1 MGDGEEELQHLE
13 ARQAYIRKLKLD
25 KLFARAIDLAMQE
38 EEAGAD
44 KGFNP
49 IAFVGRELI
58 KAAAAEEEEV
68 EEEEGVPLPEV
79 SMTPLTA
86 EVM

>member
-1 MGDGEEELQHLE
+1 M
-13 ARQAYIRKLKLD
+13 
-25 KLFARAIDLAMQE
+25 
-38 EEAGAD
+38 
-44 KGFNP
+44 
-49 IAFVGRELI
+49 GRELI

-68 EEEEGVPLPEV
+68 EEEVEEEEGGPLPEV